1 MRDLG
6 SLTARQILSITE
18 PESLFSFCQ
27 VTARKEYR
35 QLIRLWH
42 PDSSGNRTDS
52 GPVINHLAALYRQ
65 AIAQRKAGNW
75 REPLDKVESEVAGR
89 RRFLLADGSIREFE
103 YVRFRPFEGG
113 RMLIAEHAVCFE
125 IDREFEDLYRQA
137 VKRILDLG
145 FADREMAA
153 QIGPCLPEILD
164 SFVARTGPGLVLIV
178 RKTPDQLL
186 LADVLEHFGGSIT
199 PVEHLGWI
207 MNVLYNI
214 ACYLKWSG
222 ITHNAIATDTLFVSP
237 MRHTGMLL
245 GGWWYSAPVQERLL
259 ALPSRCLDFAP
270 PDILASKRADI
281 RLDLE
286 SIKAVGRELL
296 GDRSGARL
304 HFDSGLIPEA
314 LRAWLLCPTTGGA
327 ESDYFT
333 FKHEVLTE
341 CFGAPRFVEMSLDS
355 RALYREG

>member
-1 MRDLG
+1 MRDLS
-6 SLTARQILSITE
+6 SLTARQILSVTE
-18 PESLFSFCQ
+18 PESLFSFCE

-42 PDSSGNRTDS
+42 PDSSGNRTDT
-52 GPVINHLAALYRQ
+52 GRVINHLATLYRQ
-65 AIAQRKAGNW
+65 AIAVRKAGTW
-75 REPLDKVESEVAGR
+75 REPVDKVESEVTGR
-89 RRFLLADGSIREFE
+89 RRFLLTDGSIREFD
-103 YVRFRPFEGG
+103 YLRSRPFEGG
-113 RMLIAEHAVCFE
+113 RMFIAEHGVCFE

-137 VKRILDLG
+137 VKRIFSLS
-145 FADREMAA
+145 FADREMAL

-164 SFVARTGPGLVLIV
+164 SFVARTGPVLIV

-186 LADVLEHFGGSIT
+186 LADVLEHFGGSIK

-207 MNVLYNI
+207 LNVLYNI
-214 ACYLKWSG
+214 ACYLQWSG

-245 GGWWYSAPVQERLL
+245 GGWWYSAPLKERLL

-270 PDILASKRADI
+270 PDIVARKRADI

-286 SIKAVGRELL
+286 SIKATGRELL

-304 HFDSGLIPEA
+304 QFESDEIPEA
-314 LRAWLLCPTTGGA
+314 LRAWLLCPTTGRA

-341 CFGAPRFVEMSLDS
+341 SFGAPRFVKMSLDS
-355 RALYREG
+355 QALYREG